1 MAPANFRVSIPRKK
15 ADEFRQSL
23 QACQSYFVTAAIFSL
38 AINLL
43 YLAGPLYML
52 QVYDRVISSA
62 SEITLLML
70 TLALLLAFMA
80 LAGLDAVRARVLT
93 RTSIRL
99 DRKIAPRVMTAIIDH
114 SAKIGGARS
123 QLLRDFDT
131 FRQFITG
138 SGIHAIFDLPWSP
151 IYIAVIFCLHPFLGA
166 FALGSSVILV
176 LMAFLNEW
184 IVKPPLAESGEAA
197 NRNYGFT
204 EMSLRNTEVV
214 RAMGMTGGLLKR
226 WSRDRD
232 RMLERQVAAS
242 DRAATMQSMIRFL
255 RLSMQS
261 LILGLGAYL
270 VIERMTTAGAMFA
283 ASILLGRALQ
293 PIEQIVGS
301 WRGLVSARGAFLRV
315 RELLAANPPRET
327 GLTLPRPEGRISVEA
342 LSFAAPGTS
351 KPILRGVTFQIEPGE
366 VLGIIGP
373 SGAGKSTLARHIVG
387 VQAPSAGAVRL
398 DGSDVSSWI
407 RSSLGEH
414 LGYLPQDIELF
425 ADTVAA
431 NICRFKDG
439 DDKDI
444 ILAAR
449 MADVHEMILRLVDGY
464 DTQVGE
470 GGAILSGGY
479 RQRIGLARAVY
490 GNPSLVVLDEPS
502 SNLDAEGDAALADC
516 ITQLKKRGTT
526 VVIISHRPATIG
538 VVDKILV
545 LREGVAEMFGP
556 RSEILARLTR
566 PVPVPAVRGA
576 TG

>member
-1 MAPANFRVSIPRKK
+1 VAPANFRVNIPHKK

-70 TLALLLAFMA
+70 TFALLLAFMA
-80 LAGLDAVRARVLT
+80 LAGLDAVRARILT
-93 RTSIRL
+93 RASIRL

-114 SAKIGGARS
+114 SARMGGARS

-138 SGIHAIFDLPWSP
+138 SGIHAIFDLPWAP
-151 IYIAVIFCLHPFLGA
+151 IYIVVIFCLHPFLGA
-166 FALGSSVILV
+166 FALGCSIVLV
-176 LMAFLNEW
+176 LMALLTEW

-197 NRNYGFT
+197 SRNYSFT

-214 RAMGMTGGLLKR
+214 RAMGMTSGLLKR
-226 WSRDRD
+226 WSRDRT

-270 VIERMTTAGAMFA
+270 VIERLTTAGAMFA

-293 PIEQIVGS
+293 PVEQVVGS
-301 WRGLVSARGAFLRV
+301 WRGLVAARGAFARV
-315 RELLAANPPRET
+315 RNLLAANPVHDSA
-327 GLTLPRPEGRISVEA
+327 LTLPRPDGHLAVEA
-342 LSFAAPGTS
+342 LSYVAAGSS

-373 SGAGKSTLARHIVG
+373 SGAGKSTLARNIVG
-387 VQAPSAGAVRL
+387 VQAPSAGAVRV
-398 DGSDVSSWI
+398 DGSDVSTWI
-407 RSSLGEH
+407 RSSLGQH

-425 ADTVAA
+425 ADSVAA
-431 NICRFKDG
+431 NICRFDRKEDRE
-439 DDKDI
+439 I
-444 ILAAR
+444 IAAAK
-449 MADVHEMILRLVDGY
+449 MAGVHEMILRLPEGY
-464 DTQVGE
+464 DTQIGE
-470 GGAILSGGY
+470 GGAILSGGI
-479 RQRIGLARAVY
+479 RQRIALARAVY
-490 GNPSLVVLDEPS
+490 GDPSLVVLDEPS
-502 SNLDAEGDAALADC
+502 SNLDSEGDGALADC

-538 VVDKILV
+538 VVDKVLV

-556 RSEILARLTR
+556 RHEILSRLTR
-566 PVPVPAVRGA
+566 PVAVPAVRGA
-576 TG
+576 AG

>member
-1 MAPANFRVSIPRKK
+1 MNRNSELARLLK
-15 ADEFRQSL
+15 
-23 QACQSYFVTAAIFSL
+23 ACQGYFVTAAIFSL

-62 SEITLLML
+62 SQITLLML
-70 TLALLLAFMA
+70 TIALLVAYTA

-99 DRKIAPRVMTAIIDH
+99 DQKIAPRVMTAIIDH

-138 SGIHAIFDLPWSP
+138 SGIHAIFDLPWAP
-151 IYIAVIFCLHPFLGA
+151 IYIAVIFGLHPFLGA
-166 FALGSSVILV
+166 FSLGCSVILV
-176 LMAFLNEW
+176 MMALLNEW
-184 IVKPPLAESGEAA
+184 IVKPPLSESGEAA
-197 NRNYGFT
+197 TRNYNFT

-214 RAMGMTGGLLKR
+214 RAMGMTAGLLKR
-226 WSRDRD
+226 WSRDRS
-232 RMLERQVAAS
+232 RMLERQVTAS

-270 VIERMTTAGAMFA
+270 VIERQATAGAMFA

-293 PIEQIVGS
+293 PVEQIVGS
-301 WRGLVSARGAFLRV
+301 WRALVSARGAFVRV
-315 RELLAANPPRET
+315 SSLLAANPLHET
-327 GLTLPRPEGRISVEA
+327 GLTLPRPDGRLSVEA
-342 LSFAAPGTS
+342 LSCVLPGS
-351 KPILRGVTFQIEPGE
+351 SRPILRGVTFQIEPGE

-398 DGSDVSSWI
+398 DGSDVSNWI
-407 RSSLGEH
+407 KSSLGQH
-414 LGYLPQDIELF
+414 LGYLPQDVELF

-431 NICRFKDG
+431 NICRFDRIE
-439 DDKDI
+439 DKEI
-444 ILAAR
+444 ISAAQ
-449 MADVHEMILRLVDGY
+449 MAGVHEMIVRLAAGY
-464 DTQVGE
+464 DTEVGE
-470 GGAILSGGY
+470 GGTILSGGH

-502 SNLDAEGDAALADC
+502 SNLDTEGDAALAEC
-516 ITQLKKRGTT
+516 ILQLKKRGTT

-538 VVDKILV
+538 VVDKVLV
-545 LREGVAEMFGP
+545 LREGAAEMFGP
-556 RSEILARLTR
+556 RSEILSRLTR
-566 PVPVPAVRGA
+566 PVPVPVHAVRGA
-576 TG
+576 AG

>member
-1 MAPANFRVSIPRKK
+1 VSIASKK
-15 ADEFRQSL
+15 SDELRQLL
-23 QACQSYFVTAAIFSL
+23 QACRSYFGTAAIFSL

-70 TLALLLAFMA
+70 TIALLLAYLA
-80 LAGLDAVRARVLT
+80 LAGLDAVRARILT

-99 DRKIAPRVMTAIIDH
+99 DQSVAPRVLTAIIGR
-114 SAKIGGARS
+114 SANFAGARS
-123 QLLRDFDT
+123 QSLRDFDT

-138 SGIHAIFDLPWSP
+138 NGIHAIFDLPWAP
-151 IYIAVIFCLHPFLGA
+151 IYIAVIFVLHPLLGA
-166 FALGSSVILV
+166 FALGCSITLV
-176 LMAFLNEW
+176 LMALFNEW
-184 IVKPPLAESGEAA
+184 IVKPPLAESNEAA
-197 NRNYGFT
+197 ARSYNFT

-214 RAMGMTGGLLKR
+214 RAMGMTAGLLKR
-226 WSRDRD
+226 WSRDRT

-261 LILGLGAYL
+261 LVLGLGAYL
-270 VIERMTTAGAMFA
+270 VIERLTTAGAMFA

-293 PIEQIVGS
+293 PVEQIVGS

-315 RELLAANPPRET
+315 RELLAAHPPHET
-327 GLTLPRPEGRISVEA
+327 GLTLPRPKGQLSVEA

-373 SGAGKSTLARHIVG
+373 SGAGKSTLARHLVG
-387 VQAPSAGAVRL
+387 VQTASAGAVRL
-398 DGSDVSSWI
+398 DGSEVSTWI
-407 RSSLGEH
+407 KSSLGQH

-425 ADTVAA
+425 ADSVAA
-431 NICRFKDG
+431 NISRFEQGQDNE
-439 DDKDI
+439 I
-444 ILAAR
+444 IRAAQ
-449 MADVHEMILRLVDGY
+449 MAGVHDMILRLPLGY

-470 GGAILSGGY
+470 GGAILSGGF
-479 RQRIGLARAVY
+479 RQRIALARAVY

-516 ITQLKKRGTT
+516 ILQLKKRGTI
-526 VVIISHRPATIG
+526 VVLISHRPSTLN
-538 VVDKILV
+538 VVEKVLILRDGAV
-545 LREGVAEMFGP
+545 EMFGP
-556 RSEILARLTR
+556 RNEVLSRLTR
-566 PVPVPAVRGA
+566 PVPPLHAVQA
-576 TG
+576 AAS